1 MAQIEE
7 QFLQNQAAGGSYD
20 EVSKSLRIQAL
31 RNIKLLEQLA
41 KRYPETEEL
50 ILEAPETLNYY
61 RKLGS
66 FGKLNTLR
74 LNYQS
79 YFPGIEE
86 SKTQSNPSPVPVQ
99 RLCLTETSLLD
110 EGFAELVQFLAVE
123 ELELTGVDIVTEGF
137 WEKIQSLLGNM
148 TALSIRRIEMSGGV
162 FEKYLPAMKRLRRL
176 ALSAF
181 CSNQTLLRQLNVSDL
196 TELEEL
202 EISNVGIQ
210 ALPRGFSRLL
220 GLKRLNVSN
229 SPLVML
235 DDCGPSERF
244 PHGSITNLTE
254 KVERVLGNLEVL
266 DISRTGLRKLPGN
279 LKGMRLRE
287 LHAGFTELQNLPGCF
302 LPESIEVLEIPNAS
316 LEALPEAAFEK
327 LSALKVLDVSYT
339 QMKKLPDRAGCQKSL
354 KILRLWGISG
364 LHRLPGWVAEC
375 TSMDILDLRQLQLEQ
390 IPENLLRR
398 KLEFCES
405 DSWKSPSAFRFNDPD
420 SLTNSGTSTL
430 NSVPA
435 QSGCHVMIRGIR
447 LNTLDPKLLLTNDT
461 SLLCSYVEADKSPI
475 RRGNLIFLGDSG
487 DGKRALIE
495 QITGTELSEW
505 EDCVGMR
512 TLEDAFAF
520 ERLAQL
526 ADRRPQNR
534 IRVRMVEMSEE
545 PPTQLIHPLFLTNH
559 SLYVIVLDGRQEF
572 RIQERAVWWGRLVEA
587 YAPDAHIIF
596 VVRQDSGGAMGLNIP
611 LLRQEIWMDQEPE
624 VVYLP
629 GKGPTE
635 ENCLCEKIV
644 TGIQDLMLERFC
656 LPDSWIRL
664 LSHFEQLLETRMMLP
679 QDIFSQL
686 MERYIHPGSHSS
698 EDKYLRKYLLAFE
711 SETVGCMAHISGQD
725 TESMFFHT
733 GWLGEGL
740 YRLARYAQEYSG
752 VIESPQVLW
761 GALADSARRNYSLAH
776 VKMLLEFC
784 ERQGLCFQTKKGF
797 IFPCFTS
804 ELEEPGRYAEEIRRI
819 QTEERAAH
827 YTVRCPMLSR
837 MMLSQLVAKLV
848 RGLEGALRV
857 VTGQSGLLLETTE
870 AGTLLLL
877 GRTESSAQLCLHFSR
892 IPSAGGEVISES
904 AQIPLMECAF
914 SALEQVL
921 DELPAH
927 LRGQYQISIQRFT
940 GSLSNPRFSKQADIS
955 IEELRGYYAAGR
967 SSYFCGILN
976 QTFEIRELGYLPFGT
991 G

>member
-7 QFLQNQAAGGSYD
+7 RFLQNQATAGSYD
-20 EVSKSLRIQAL
+20 ETTKSLRIQAL

-41 KRYPETEEL
+41 KSYPETEEL
-50 ILEAPETLNYY
+50 ILEAPETANYY
-61 RKLGS
+61 RKLDN
-66 FGKLNTLR
+66 FEKLNTLR
-74 LNYQS
+74 LNYES

-86 SKTQSNPSPVPVQ
+86 NRVQSNSSSVSVR

-110 EGFAELVQFLAVE
+110 EGFADLVQFLAVE

-137 WEKIQSLLGNM
+137 WEKIQPLLGSM
-148 TALSIRRIEMSGGV
+148 TALSIRRIEMSAV
-162 FEKYLPAMKRLRRL
+162 FFEKYLPTMKQLKRL

-181 CSNQTLLRQLNVSDL
+181 CSSQTLLRQLNVSNL

-210 ALPRGFSRLL
+210 ALPRGFSQLL
-220 GLKRLNVSN
+220 ALKRLNVSN

-235 DDCGPSERF
+235 DDCGPSEQF
-244 PHGSITNLTE
+244 PHGSISNLTE
-254 KVERVLGNLEVL
+254 TVAQVLRNLEVL

-279 LKGMRLRE
+279 LKRMRLRE
-287 LHAGFTELQNLPGCF
+287 LHAGSTELQNLPGCF
-302 LPESIEVLEIPNAS
+302 LPESIEVLEIPSAN
-316 LEALPEAAFEK
+316 LEALPESAFEK
-327 LSALKVLDVSYT
+327 LSVLKVLDVSYT
-339 QMKKLPDRAGCQKSL
+339 QMKKLPDRASCQKSL

-364 LHRLPGWVAEC
+364 LHRLPDWIAEC
-375 TSMDILDLRQLQLEQ
+375 TSMEVLDLRQLQLEQ

-405 DSWKSPSAFRFNDPD
+405 DSWKSPSAFRFNDSD
-420 SLTNSGTSTL
+420 TLINSDTSIL
-430 NSVPA
+430 NSVSA
-435 QSGCHVMIRGIR
+435 QPSCHVMIRGIR

-461 SLLCSYVEADKSPI
+461 SLLCSYVEADKNPI

-487 DGKRALIE
+487 IGKRTLIE
-495 QITGTELSEW
+495 QITGTEISEW
-505 EDCVGMR
+505 EDCVGMS
-512 TLEDAFAF
+512 TLEDTLAF
-520 ERLAQL
+520 EHLAQL

-545 PPTQLIHPLFLTNH
+545 SSPQLIHPLFLTNH

-587 YAPDAHIIF
+587 YAPDARIIF
-596 VVRQDSGGAMGLNIP
+596 VVRQDSSGAIGLNIP
-611 LLRQEIWMDQEPE
+611 LLQQEIWMDQEPE
-624 VVYLP
+624 VVYLT
-629 GKGPTE
+629 GKSPAE

-644 TGIQDLMLERFC
+644 TGIQELMLVQFC

-686 MERYIHPGSHSS
+686 MERYIHPGSRDR
-698 EDKYLRKYLLAFE
+698 EDMYLRKYLLAFE
-711 SETVGCMAHISGQD
+711 SETVGCMAHILGQD

-740 YRLARYAQEYSG
+740 YRLTRYAQEYSG
-752 VIESPQVLW
+752 VIENPQVLW
-761 GALADSARRNYSLAH
+761 GALVDSTRRSYSLAH

-784 ERQGLCFQTKKGF
+784 ERQGLCFRTEKGF

-804 ELEEPGRYAEEIRRI
+804 ELEESGRYAEEMCRI
-819 QTEERAAH
+819 QTEEHAAH

-837 MMLSQLVAKLV
+837 MMLSQLVVKLV
-848 RGLEGALRV
+848 RGLKGTLRV
-857 VTGQSGLLLETTE
+857 VTGQSGLLLETAE

-877 GRTESSAQLCLHFSR
+877 GRTESSAQLYLHFSR
-892 IPSAGGEVISES
+892 TPSAGRQAISES
-904 AQIPLMECAF
+904 AQIPLMKRAF
-914 SALEQVL
+914 SSLAQVL

-940 GSLSNPRFSKQADIS
+940 GSLSNPRFSKLADIS
-955 IEELRGYYAAGR
+955 IEELHGYHAAGR
-967 SSYFCGILN
+967 SSYFCGTLN
-976 QTFEIRELGYLPFGT
+976 QTFEIRELGYLPS
-991 G
+991 